1 MRAEPATLR
10 SEVEAIAATDKFLR
24 HDKEYQL
31 ARVSVSAYNLTT
43 GERLDIREA
52 EVFPALIPLAVC
64 DRHQAGN
71 HGGVVFPGGGGGG
84 GGLALTDKV
93 VVRHSDLRGGTGV
106 FREFDTPFEIT
117 VKDVCMMMIVV
128 SDNTCTWLLSDML
141 GKDRI
146 NGRMRSLDMNE
157 YSLNSDLGPDTFD
170 EMQGKDI
177 DAYSECSAR
186 DFTNLVTRIA
196 KGELVS
202 ESASEQM
209 LDIMGR
215 CQHIEWLGRYLP
227 LNQFPA
233 EAGITPSIKLYN
245 KLGAYLHGRCDTGLI
260 ATSDARYVITVMTAD
275 SSDPSLLLSPHE
287 GSRMIGRISRA
298 IFDAWVTQ

>member
-1 MRAEPATLR
+1 MADLATLR
-10 SEVEAIAATDKFLR
+10 SEVEAIAGSFSG
-24 HDKEYQL
+24 
-31 ARVSVSAYNLTT
+31 RVSVSANNLTT

-52 EVFPALIPLAVC
+52 EVFPALSAIKLGIMAELFFQVAEGAVALA
-64 DRHQAGN
+64 
-71 HGGVVFPGGGGGG
+71 
-84 GGLALTDKV
+84 DKV
-93 VVRHSDLRGGTGV
+93 VVKQSDLRGGTGV

-141 GKDRI
+141 GKGRI
-146 NGRMRSLDMNE
+146 NGRMRSLGMNE

-202 ESASEQM
+202 EAASEQM

-233 EAGITPSIKLYN
+233 EAGVTPAIKLYN

-260 ATSDARYVITVMTAD
+260 ATRDVRYVITVMTAD
-275 SSDPSLLLSPHE
+275 STDPSLLLSPHE
-287 GSRMIGRISRA
+287 GSRMIGRISRS
-298 IFDAWVTQ
+298 IFDAWVTP

>member
-1 MRAEPATLR
+1 MAEPATLR
-10 SEVEAIAATDKFLR
+10 SEVEAIAASFSG
-24 HDKEYQL
+24 
-31 ARVSVSAYNLTT
+31 RVSVSANNLTT

-52 EVFPALIPLAVC
+52 EVFPALSAIKLGIMAELFFQV
-64 DRHQAGN
+64 AE
-71 HGGVVFPGGGGGG
+71 